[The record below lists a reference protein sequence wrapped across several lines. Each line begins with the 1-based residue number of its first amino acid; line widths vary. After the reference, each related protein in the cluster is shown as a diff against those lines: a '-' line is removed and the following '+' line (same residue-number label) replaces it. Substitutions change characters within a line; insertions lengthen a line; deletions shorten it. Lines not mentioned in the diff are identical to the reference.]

1 MSSLAV
7 RFNNGSVSECNV
19 STFRGRA
26 CEHAERLD
34 RRSHR
39 HLVRGLST
47 PGPSDISVAIN
58 FTSEVLQ
65 RVKVLRRVLWTSV
78 PCLSTSRASIWDD
91 GNSAYERLKRRQH
104 RGVLLPLRTAVM
116 FSSCWEGS
124 RRCHDGE
131 VAPWHVAGKTF
142 PHRRKHCG
150 TKGRWPCDQ

>member
-1 MSSLAV
+1 MSLFAV

-47 PGPSDISVAIN
+47 SGPSYILEAIN
-58 FTSEVLQ
+58 FASEVLQ
-65 RVKVLRRVLWTSV
+65 RVKVLRRVLLWTSV
-78 PCLSTSRASIWDD
+78 PCLSTSLPSIWDD

-104 RGVLLPLRTAVM
+104 RGVLLLSRTAVT
-116 FSSCWEGS
+116 FS
-124 RRCHDGE
+124 
-131 VAPWHVAGKTF
+131 VAGKVPGGVMTERWLGKRF
-142 PHRRKHCG
+142 HTEENIVARKG
-150 TKGRWPCDQ
+150 DGFVISEGDA